1 MRRRKL
7 TAANS
12 KRGPVN
18 TIWLLCSKCGRNEEE
33 VEDDASAV
41 VCHICCAHMGP
52 QVMIKQPTEPEG
64 PQRPKGWHLMK
75 QYVDPEGNVFEMG
88 EAKPELKGTLP
99 MTPIK
104 VKKTKAQR
112 ELDKMQRE
120 SHLAQK
126 HEKKLLA
133 KKAHDQKKIRHLEDR
148 VSIGEEEPI
157 S

>member
-1 MRRRKL
+1 
-7 TAANS
+7 
-12 KRGPVN
+12 
-18 TIWLLCSKCGRNEEE
+18 
-33 VEDDASAV
+33 
-41 VCHICCAHMGP
+41 
-52 QVMIKQPTEPEG
+52 
-64 PQRPKGWHLMK
+64 MK

-88 EAKPELKGTLP
+88 EPKPELKGTLP
-99 MTPIK
+99 MTPIR

-148 VSIGEEEPI
+148 VSVGEKEPVP
-157 S
+157 